1 MRVRTQSA
9 SELERRKHIADFE
22 QVNHRLSMAQQF
34 AFYQLQ
40 KFGFQFICLRGCL
53 NNMHL
58 LTFKGN
64 EVLAIDVMGEIA
76 PLADMYIRQ

>member
-9 SELERRKHIADFE
+9 SKLERRKHIADFE

-34 AFYQLQ
+34 AFYQLR

-64 EVLAIDVMGEIA
+64 EVVAIDVMGEIA
-76 PLADMYIRQ
+76 PLADIYIRQ